1 MEVGFLF
8 VRLFFLLWIVVDAA
22 GADELMCLE
31 FKQGEGGVFFLN
43 KE

>member
-8 VRLFFLLWIVVDAA
+8 GWFFLLWIVVDAA

-31 FKQGEGGVFFLN
+31 FKQGEGGMLFFLN